1 MATTRGKDGQW
12 IDSGYTLVFDWQF
25 DGLSE
30 ATITQTYIANYNE
43 QLLNEIEDA
52 VGQDFNHDDIVSGQ
66 TKLKCVEASGSLNG
80 VVAQRSLIYKGIPQT
95 GIGETTIKASLS
107 KEPIETHPDFEEFAG
122 TPDSP
127 VNNAIFNDDGTF
139 SHFKSVE
146 EDCPL
151 TETGQT
157 KFGVKY
163 YLEPSLTVEQTKYK
177 ASETYDK
184 PDTGKIEDPESIDCY
199 GETKNISL
207 KNRDFLVTGETAS
220 PFGKGIKTT
229 KTFLASGYNAK
240 WNDEI
245 YDS

>member
-1 MATTRGKDGQW
+1 MTKLAGKTSQW
-12 IDSGYTLVFDWQF
+12 FVSGYTLTYDWQL

-30 ATITQTYIANYNE
+30 ATITQSYVGDYSDSR
-43 QLLNEIEDA
+43 LDEIENS
-52 VGQDFNHDDIVSGQ
+52 VGRIFDHTEIVSAP
-66 TKLKCVEASGSLNG
+66 KLKCVEASGSVNG
-80 VVAQRSLIYKGIPQT
+80 VTAQRTLVYKGIPAT
-95 GIGETTIKASLS
+95 GTGETTIKASLS
-107 KEPIETHPDFEEFAG
+107 KEPIETHPKFEDFAG
-122 TPDSP
+122 NPDNP
-127 VNNAIFNDDGTF
+127 INNAIFNDDGTF

-146 EDCPL
+146 DDCPL

-184 PDTGKIEDPESIDCY
+184 PETGKIEDPESIDCY
-199 GETKNISL
+199 GSTKSINL
-207 KNRDFLVTGETAS
+207 RNRDFLVTGETAA
-220 PFGKGIKTT
+220 PYGKGIKCT

-245 YDS
+245 YES